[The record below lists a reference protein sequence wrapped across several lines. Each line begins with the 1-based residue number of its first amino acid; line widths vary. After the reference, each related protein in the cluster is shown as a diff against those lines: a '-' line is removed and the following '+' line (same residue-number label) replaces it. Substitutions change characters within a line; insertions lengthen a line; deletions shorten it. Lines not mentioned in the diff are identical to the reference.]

1 LIADYLENCGYTSS
15 IETATITQTIS
26 DKAKSIFPLFE
37 IEIDETEHIRIIET
51 AKNELT
57 ALSDNLI
64 LQVEQQSR
72 DLKQLQGEA
81 ATDGLTKLY
90 NKSNFIETLNRE
102 IKRSIRY
109 GNPLS
114 IIMADIDYFKSINDF
129 YGHLAGDHTLKFI
142 ATKLKEELR
151 DSDYIARY
159 GGEEFVVISPSTP
172 QSGAYL
178 VAERLRKT
186 IHSTRVN
193 YRGKEIS
200 LTMSFGVASLDDR
213 QPPGVEGFIQM
224 ADEALYTAKR
234 AGRNRTCVYEHAK
247 LDNTYPVVLV
257 VDDEEVVLIT
267 VSKMLER
274 LGYGAILAR
283 NGREALDLFDQHKK
297 NIDTV
302 FLDVKMPGL
311 SPIEVLTNIKNRS
324 TNVRVLLSS
333 GYSNDQI
340 EENLVNNCDGFL
352 AKPYTPS
359 ELSEKLQ
366 GKVVRLRAA
375 K

>member
-1 LIADYLENCGYTSS
+1 
-15 IETATITQTIS
+15 
-26 DKAKSIFPLFE
+26 
-37 IEIDETEHIRIIET
+37 
-51 AKNELT
+51 
-57 ALSDNLI
+57 
-64 LQVEQQSR
+64 
-72 DLKQLQGEA
+72 
-81 ATDGLTKLY
+81 
-90 NKSNFIETLNRE
+90 
-102 IKRSIRY
+102 
-109 GNPLS
+109 
-114 IIMADIDYFKSINDF
+114 
-129 YGHLAGDHTLKFI
+129 
-142 ATKLKEELR
+142 
-151 DSDYIARY
+151 
-159 GGEEFVVISPSTP
+159 
-172 QSGAYL
+172 
-178 VAERLRKT
+178 
-186 IHSTRVN
+186 
-193 YRGKEIS
+193 
-200 LTMSFGVASLDDR
+200 LDDR